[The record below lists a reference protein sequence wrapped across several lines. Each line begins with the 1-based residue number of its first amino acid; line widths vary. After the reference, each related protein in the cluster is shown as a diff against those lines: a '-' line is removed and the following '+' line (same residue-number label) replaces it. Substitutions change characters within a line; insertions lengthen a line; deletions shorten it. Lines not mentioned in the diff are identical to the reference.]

1 VGRGKVERSWRAH
14 AMLRKLDAER
24 ELKRTVPQFF
34 GEQTQG
40 NDVIVFGVYYSF
52 HFIMVPEVSVV
63 ILSGC

>member
-1 VGRGKVERSWRAH
+1 
-14 AMLRKLDAER
+14 MLRKLDAER

-40 NDVIVFGVYYSF
+40 NDVIVFGVHNSF